1 MSVNKL
7 HADIYRPDQVHP
19 IHREVRRALL
29 VGPMLVLD
37 NHEAGGQKGLIV
49 EHD

>member
-19 IHREVRRALL
+19 IHREVRCALL

-37 NHEAGGQKGLIV
+37 NHERQGDKKVLL
-49 EHD
+49 